1 MAVTATPTA
10 SPSGGQVNPSATFT
24 LASATG
30 SSTVYYTYGD
40 SPASATNWTEYT
52 GAVTLPSTSGQ
63 TVTVRAYA
71 TSAGNDDSAV
81 ATFTFYTIGYSG
93 GVSATAKTVLDT
105 NTSQGIGAVNQGIN
119 ATAADEASISGQRI
133 GASGTTTDFKVETG
147 DGPGT

>member
-10 SPSGGQVNPSATFT
+10 SPSGGQVNPGSTFT

-30 SSTVYYTYGD
+30 GATIYYTYGD
-40 SPASATNWTEYT
+40 TPASTGWTTYS
-52 GAVTLPSTSGQ
+52 GAVTLPSDSGQ

-105 NTSQGIGAVNQGIN
+105 NTSQGLGAVSQGIN
-119 ATAADEASISGQRI
+119 PSGADEASISGQRI
-133 GASGTTTDFKVETG
+133 GASGTTTDMKVETG

>member
-10 SPSGGQVNPSATFT
+10 SPNGGKVLPGATFT
-24 LASATG
+24 LACATEG
-30 SSTVYYTYGD
+30 ATIRYTYGD
-40 SPASATNWTEYT
+40 APASTGWTTYS

-81 ATFTFYTIGYSG
+81 ATFTFYTVGYSAA
-93 GVSATAKTVLDT
+93 VSASAVTVVDTAA
-105 NTSQGIGAVNQGIN
+105 SQGLGAVCEGIGASGS
-119 ATAADEASISGQRI
+119 DEASIGGSRI
-133 GASGTTTDFKVETG
+133 GGSPGTDLKIETG